1 MPTELLPIT
10 AKNSVKD
17 NAIKAKY
24 QMNTL
29 AKAHENLM
37 VAMPR
42 TALGWHQQLLI
53 GLLLMLAAPVLLRI
67 WSK

>member
-1 MPTELLPIT
+1 
-10 AKNSVKD
+10 
-17 NAIKAKY
+17 
-24 QMNTL
+24 MNTL

-42 TALGWHQQLLI
+42 TALGWHQQLVI
-53 GLLLMLAAPVLLRI
+53 GLILMLSAPLLLRI